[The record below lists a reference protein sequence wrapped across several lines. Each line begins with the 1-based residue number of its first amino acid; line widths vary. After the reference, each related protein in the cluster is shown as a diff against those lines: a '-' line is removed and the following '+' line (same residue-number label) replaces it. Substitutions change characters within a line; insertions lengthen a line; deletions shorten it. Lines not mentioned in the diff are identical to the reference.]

1 MSEEENDTQ
10 FSPTGDGLLHR
21 QPFLPDEL
29 VFEILSRLPVKTL
42 LQYKCVCK
50 SWKTLI
56 SDPQFAQTHLRN
68 LILDPTVT
76 YQRFFYNPNI
86 VQCKIASIP
95 LKPLLENISEPPKA
109 IKFSM
114 EHKYR
119 ILGSCNG
126 LLCLFF
132 VKEGYVRLLNP
143 SIEWK
148 SKKSPTLDSYE
159 SHKYWITYY
168 GFGYDH
174 VNDKYKVLAVH
185 ANEFGG
191 KVIQIHTF
199 GENSWTTIPNF
210 PLPVGSVSWSG
221 RFVSGTL
228 NWVGNSC
235 SSNRDV
241 ILSFDL
247 SNETYK
253 EVLLP
258 EPDGVNVSKP
268 VLGVLSNCLCVCFD
282 SNNTHWDFWLMK
294 KYGIAESWTR
304 LMIIPLNKI
313 WHCLQSRPSF
323 IQPLFMS
330 ENSSVFLRTY
340 SKFFL
345 YNLNNG
351 RLDCFPGYYEFDHH
365 IYYESLVS
373 PKF

>member
-1 MSEEENDTQ
+1 MGEEENHTTQ
-10 FSPTGDGLLHR
+10 RQRHLSPTGDSLLHR

-42 LQYKCVCK
+42 LQYNHYSK
-50 SWKTLI
+50 
-56 SDPQFAQTHLRN
+56 
-68 LILDPTVT
+68 T
-76 YQRFFYNPNI
+76 YQSLLKKLSSAWNTSI
-86 VQCKIASIP
+86 V
-95 LKPLLENISEPPKA
+95 
-109 IKFSM
+109 F
-114 EHKYR
+114 
-119 ILGSCNG
+119 
-126 LLCLFF
+126 
-132 VKEGYVRLLNP
+132 LNP

-148 SKKSPTLDSYE
+148 SKKSPTLDCYDD
-159 SHKYWITYY
+159 HKWITYD

-174 VNDKYKVLAVH
+174 VHDKYKLLAVV

-191 KVIQIHTF
+191 KLTQIHTF

-210 PLPVGSVSWSG
+210 PFPVGSVSCSG
-221 RFVSGTL
+221 SFVSGTL
-228 NWVGNSC
+228 NWVDYLSGPLNWVDILSGPLNWVDNRC

-258 EPDGVNVSKP
+258 EPDGVNVRSNR

-294 KYGIAESWTR
+294 KYGVAESWTR
-304 LMIIPLNKI
+304 LMMIPLDKI
-313 WHCLQSRPSF
+313 LQCLQFRPSF

-330 ENSSVFLRTY
+330 ENSSVLLRTY
-340 SKFFL
+340 TKFFL

-351 RLDCFPGYYEFDHH
+351 RLDCLPGSYVFDPH
-365 IYYESLVS
+365 IYHESLVS